1 MGGIHTGYDYG
12 KGYKFTWPA
21 TSINPAKSRRK
32 RPRDKPQPD
41 PTCTYKTALVNGS
54 NTTTTI
60 YLSEANPYSRTTR
73 SYVATATNKNAS
85 SNCAYTFSD
94 YLDVHWAGDDSPELG
109 DCCPIDAEP
118 FVKEVTDNG
127 EGFTYAFPAD
137 PGGWAQGAE
146 TDERCTYNV
155 VIDDKSLLNETTYFV
170 PPGEDSITITANYTI
185 TSKEEPDCS
194 ANLSYGLKVSRGVC
208 RANCKDEDVE
218 FTQEEFDAEGGAPL
232 TPAMAIAA
240 SSLTGDEDLCTG
252 FTPTADP
259 NTDQYVTA
267 PGQSKTFQITYS
279 NGGGDNYVCNVKLTA
294 KLKLTECCPLKVSDS
309 LGPKVK
315 GLLN

>member
-1 MGGIHTGYDYG
+1 M
-12 KGYKFTWPA
+12 
-21 TSINPAKSRRK
+21 
-32 RPRDKPQPD
+32 
-41 PTCTYKTALVNGS
+41 
-54 NTTTTI
+54 
-60 YLSEANPYSRTTR
+60 
-73 SYVATATNKNAS
+73 
-85 SNCAYTFSD
+85 
-94 YLDVHWAGDDSPELG
+94 DVHWAGDDSPELG

-315 GLLN
+315 APTQLTRPQVEQLTILSQLSHQ